1 MVNFLQSLSVHI
13 SDNHEAY
20 GKGFV
25 LCAIRYL
32 PSILQE
38 VVVTEKHETEVAKA
52 FESLGYDKGTSALIA
67 VNHRK
72 FLFPQMISF
81 LQQVSPRERPDVVKL
96 VSKLNVA
103 SDIGDLM
110 PKLVEHFA
118 CRRLILDTL
127 LRIDNIGI
135 SVQRLLGVL
144 DNLRPATSEVIRSC
158 LGLPPC

>member
-1 MVNFLQSLSVHI
+1 M
-13 SDNHEAY
+13 
-20 GKGFV
+20 
-25 LCAIRYL
+25 
-32 PSILQE
+32 
-38 VVVTEKHETEVAKA
+38 
-52 FESLGYDKGTSALIA
+52 
-67 VNHRK
+67 
-72 FLFPQMISF
+72 
-81 LQQVSPRERPDVVKL
+81 KL
-96 VSKLNVA
+96 VSKLNVT
-103 SDIGDLM
+103 SDIGDIM